1 MSLFANAY
9 GSFLSSALP
18 YYQSMPGIVT
28 PYGTLLKPGG
38 RIAAYV
44 RSTGA
49 QDGEDHF
56 ASSGMLVST
65 INAGL
70 ARCRASQNDIIYVL
84 PGHTETFAATGSI
97 FGTSLVAGAQIIGVG
112 TPGATNNPTLTLTH
126 AGASVALSSA
136 NVTLCGFNIVGGVAT
151 ATASIVV
158 SAAGVT
164 IAGCFI
170 NLAGAALGAN
180 VGVLASSAPNFTF
193 AGNHYIA
200 DSTTHM
206 LNVAGAT
213 STNFQIVGNMF
224 RQTQGTSGGSFV
236 GVADTSG
243 ISGVCGLNAGK
254 TATAGT
260 PGTGFDLDAANIIA
274 TVLNHENYCTDN
286 VATAGVIATGAI
298 FS

>member
-9 GSFLSSALP
+9 GNFLSSALP
-18 YYQSMPGIVT
+18 YYQSMPGIIT

-49 QDGEDHF
+49 IDGEDHF
-56 ASSGMLVST
+56 ATSGMLVST

-70 ARCRASQNDIIYVL
+70 ARCRASQNDIVYVL

-112 TPGATNNPTLTLTH
+112 SPGATNNPTINLTH

-136 NVTLCGFNIVGGVAT
+136 NVTLSGFNIVGGVAT
-151 ATASIVV
+151 ATASIVA
-158 SAAGVT
+158 SAAGVS
-164 IAGCFI
+164 IVGCFI
-170 NLAGAALGAN
+170 NLAGSALGAN
-180 VGVLASSAPNFTF
+180 VGVLAASTPNFTF
-193 AGNHYIA
+193 ASNHYIA
-200 DSTTHM
+200 DSTAVM
-206 LNVAGAT
+206 LNVTGAT
-213 STNFQIVGNMF
+213 STNIAILGNYF

-236 GVADTSG
+236 GTADTSG
-243 ISGVCGLNAGK
+243 ISGIVGYNVGK
-254 TATAGT
+254 IATAGT
-260 PGTGFDLDAANIIA
+260 PGTGFDVDAANVIA
-274 TVLNHENYCTDN
+274 NLLNVENYCTDN
-286 VATAGVIATGAI
+286 VATAGVIATGAA